1 MRLAYVQEYIPTYTA
16 LHSPL
21 CSTQL
26 GLCTATLP
34 QPGHPTATLCCSVIF
49 WEVF

>member
-1 MRLAYVQEYIPTYTA
+1 MYKSTCLPTHAA

-26 GLCTATLP
+26 GLHTPTLP
-34 QPGHPTATLCCSVIF
+34 QPGQPTATLCCSVIF